1 MSNHQNWSTE
11 YIAGNIYFVLEIL
24 FDHFSL
30 LVTLFPVEFHSYH
43 DLYNV
48 KPHISEFRILSS
60 RIGKLYVLANN
71 LIIGI
76 GRKFHEI
83 IAKKICFVF
92 LFNFSNPVEFRVSS
106 RGKTFSKEKAILNGM
121 WSSFIKGSNVIS
133 VWTLKPFFWK
143 HTLKKI

>member
-30 LVTLFPVEFHSYH
+30 LVTLFPVEFQ
-43 DLYNV
+43 LPWFINV

-60 RIGKLYVLANN
+60 QIGKLYVLANN

-83 IAKKICFVF
+83 IAKKICFF